1 MPTDQLPYSSLILVE
16 PSMMTKEILARLM
29 SKGNDAWHDLIQMAR
44 TRRDVWD
51 SRVAARQWMASR
63 LPWKTWTPR
72 AIDLFVV
79 RFLSY
84 QTMSLSDRMQEY
96 ALCDLPTPTY
106 PDSISGVTLCCTRVQ
121 EAVGYIYHQD
131 AIDAINRLSE
141 LCPVIPVH
149 TIFGGRP
156 DMMFVFR
163 VLGVLRCCTDDI
175 QP

>member
-79 RFLSY
+79 RSFCHIRPCRCLTVCRSTLSVTCRHRPI
-84 QTMSLSDRMQEY
+84 QTVPVESLCAARAFKRPWGIFIIKMQSMPSTVSRSY
-96 ALCDLPTPTY
+96 AQSFPSIPSLEVDPT
-106 PDSISGVTLCCTRVQ
+106 
-121 EAVGYIYHQD
+121 
-131 AIDAINRLSE
+131 
-141 LCPVIPVH
+141 
-149 TIFGGRP
+149 
-156 DMMFVFR
+156 
-163 VLGVLRCCTDDI
+163 
-175 QP
+175 